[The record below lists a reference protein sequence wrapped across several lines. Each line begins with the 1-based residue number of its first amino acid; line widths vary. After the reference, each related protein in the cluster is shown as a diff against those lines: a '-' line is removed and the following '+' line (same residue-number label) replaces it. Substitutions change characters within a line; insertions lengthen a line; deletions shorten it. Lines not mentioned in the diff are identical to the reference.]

1 MKQNELRVERIFLIH
16 NILRSKATDQEQKLR
31 SEIYL
36 GYFSLAGYCMFTAI
50 VHFFFMCAA
59 IIVRFVIEK
68 DVEPSKITQS
78 INVWASGLKNVEIM
92 FPLSHIIAD
101 NISLADTCQPFRPKT
116 IPYDTGSATIFPK
129 ILLLCE
135 IDNRISIA
143 LFFFLSFAFQFSKT
157 VNFELSSSCPFIHN
171 VRIGETYYRELAQGR
186 INKIHYVEYSVSA
199 TLMILVMITQIGL
212 TDFSLILNVCVN
224 AWACMIIGL
233 LTEHIVDA
241 EKDESF
247 REHASYGYNLSVLSH
262 ILGWI
267 PLLSVI
273 FTMLAP
279 LVTYKACVL
288 GKIEIPDFVFA
299 FVIGEIL
306 LFCSF
311 GLVQFAS
318 VINVQ
323 RIRDVKITDVGSLT
337 KIQYMEESLIN
348 NACAVEFWYI
358 TLSLIA
364 KTFLALTIY
373 IGINMK
379 PG

>member
-1 MKQNELRVERIFLIH
+1 
-16 NILRSKATDQEQKLR
+16 
-31 SEIYL
+31 
-36 GYFSLAGYCMFTAI
+36 
-50 VHFFFMCAA
+50 
-59 IIVRFVIEK
+59 
-68 DVEPSKITQS
+68 
-78 INVWASGLKNVEIM
+78 
-92 FPLSHIIAD
+92 
-101 NISLADTCQPFRPKT
+101 
-116 IPYDTGSATIFPK
+116 
-129 ILLLCE
+129 
-135 IDNRISIA
+135 
-143 LFFFLSFAFQFSKT
+143 
-157 VNFELSSSCPFIHN
+157 
-171 VRIGETYYRELAQGR
+171 
-186 INKIHYVEYSVSA
+186 
-199 TLMILVMITQIGL
+199 
-212 TDFSLILNVCVN
+212 
-224 AWACMIIGL
+224 MIIGL

-241 EKDESF
+241 EKDKSF